1 MLFYIALCAIRKVNH
16 PDDLHKSYE
25 NSVNFFFYL

>member
-25 NSVNFFFYL
+25 NLVL

>member
-1 MLFYIALCAIRKVNH
+1 MLFYIVLYAIRKVNH

-25 NSVNFFFYL
+25 NSVNLSFSH